1 MRYIRFNLPINLQ
14 VVTRGA
20 SWRNDLADGP
30 LARLSAVTL
39 APVGLPLPFC
49 DVDLEVGRTTVRAL
63 EAVIALGMVPAAIVF
78 ELINELLDVVGH
90 AHPSRTTVDLADT
103 QMDFCLTQTVRPELS
118 AFF

>member
-1 MRYIRFNLPINLQ
+1 
-14 VVTRGA
+14 
-20 SWRNDLADGP
+20 
-30 LARLSAVTL
+30 
-39 APVGLPLPFC
+39 
-49 DVDLEVGRTTVRAL
+49 
-63 EAVIALGMVPAAIVF
+63 MVPAAIVF